1 MPPTATA
8 EVVPPTLSTLQ
19 TSQQKSIPSTS
30 SNSDIKV
37 ESSSQQ
43 EAGNIITHQE
53 SNSQINNLSTIH
65 ITNGVKNDESDSDI
79 DTVDS
84 ADDLSLPP
92 PTPQDSPTL
101 ELMQNSPGNFDS
113 FLVAVFSS
121 LMCLFS

>member
-1 MPPTATA
+1 VPPTATA

>member
-1 MPPTATA
+1 VPPTATTATA

-101 ELMQNSPGNFDS
+101 ELMQNSPGN
-113 FLVAVFSS
+113 
-121 LMCLFS
+121 